1 VTRLP
6 TIGDWGTVPRVRTLL
21 VGWLVVTV
29 SIGAT
34 GCITQDD
41 ARKLVAALQAAQPS
55 RPDVAPVMVTRDPI
69 RYPASMYGR
78 RAQGNVTLRIFIDS
92 IGRVHSESTQVVE
105 TSGEPAFDSAAVA
118 GVRDLRFS
126 PARRKG
132 TPVAV
137 SVLFPVYFRHPQG
150 PPVPGDS
157 VLHGSASPTHAP
169 DGPTG
174 DSTGR

>member
-1 VTRLP
+1 MMPRTRALLAAWLGVAVP
-6 TIGDWGTVPRVRTLL
+6 VTVPA
-21 VGWLVVTV
+21 TV
-29 SIGAT
+29 SVGLT

-41 ARKLVAALQAAQPS
+41 AKKLVAALEVAQPS
-55 RPDVAPVMVTRDPI
+55 RPDVAPVMLTRDPI
-69 RYPASMYGR
+69 RYPASMYGQ

-92 IGRVHSESTQVVE
+92 TGRVRPESTQVVE
-105 TSGEPAFDSAAVA
+105 SAGAAAFDSAAVA

-137 SVLFPVYFRHPQG
+137 SVMFPVYFRHPQA
-150 PPVPGDS
+150 PPIPGDS
-157 VLHGSASPTHAP
+157 VLRGGQSPTYAP
-169 DGPTG
+169 SGPRG